1 MIDGR
6 ITLNLKAKLMLV
18 IGGITA
24 LLMMLISIAIL
35 FTWRNLILDDQQ
47 RNAAAVTNAVSI
59 TIAEVFINS
68 ENESSQVEDVLERYI
83 ENFMRTLDGV
93 KYIAVVGNDLRVIA
107 HSDLSK
113 YNQILTDSLSVTAGS
128 ARKPA
133 TMMYDAPDKGWVLEA
148 VHPLHVAGKRW
159 GVLRIGFDANPTH
172 REIQLMVFLLMGL
185 TGLMTLVTLTVLYFT
200 IGRLTN
206 SLRQL
211 VTLMDDTNL
220 ESNAPFVIPE
230 RDDEV
235 GFLLRHFDMLRQ
247 RLAQSKSD
255 LVSIQQQIY
264 QAEKLASIGR
274 LASGVAHEINNPL
287 NGIKS
292 ALYSIQ
298 KEPQNHA
305 QTKEYL
311 QLIDEG
317 INYIHVVVNKLL
329 GFARQQPTTIDDVNV
344 NQLVNKVVWLLDYKL
359 KQKNVTVHLELD
371 TDLPLIQADSQLVSE
386 VIMNLVL
393 NSFDAVG
400 QNGRVE
406 IRTERAPAESIWL
419 RVVDNGTGIPEEHIK
434 KIFDPFFTT
443 KGPKE
448 GTGLGLSVCLGIV
461 ETHGGSLNVRSTPS
475 VETEFTVTLPINRN
489 HENSAR

>member
-35 FTWRNLILDDQQ
+35 FTWRNLILNDQQ

-128 ARKPA
+128 AQKPA

-220 ESNAPFVIPE
+220 ESNTPIVVPE

-298 KEPQNHA
+298 REPQNHA

-344 NQLVNKVVWLLDYKL
+344 NQLVNKVIWLLDYKL

-371 TDLPLIQADSQLVSE
+371 TDLPLIKADSQLVSE

-393 NSFDAVG
+393 NSHDAVSR
-400 QNGRVE
+400 NGRIE

-419 RVVDNGTGIPEEHIK
+419 RVIDNGVGIPEDHIK

-461 ETHGGSLNVRSTPS
+461 ETHGGSLNVRSIPS

>member
-1 MIDGR
+1 MTDRPIALDLR
-6 ITLNLKAKLMLV
+6 ARLMLV
-18 IGGITA
+18 IGGMTA

-35 FTWRNLILDDQQ
+35 FTWRNLILNDQQ

-59 TIAEVFINS
+59 TISEVFINS
-68 ENESSQVEDVLERYI
+68 ESDSLQVEDVLERYI

-93 KYIAVVGNDLRVIA
+93 RYIAIVGNDLRVIA

-113 YNQILTDSLSVTAGS
+113 YNQILTDSLSVTAS
-128 ARKPA
+128 RTQTPA
-133 TMMYDAPDKGWVLEA
+133 TMAYDSPDKGWVLEA

-185 TGLMTLVTLTVLYFT
+185 TGLMTSVTLAVLYFT
-200 IGRLTN
+200 IGRITD
-206 SLRQL
+206 SLRRL

-220 ESNAPFVIPE
+220 ESTAPFVIPE

-235 GFLLRHFDMLRQ
+235 GFLLHHFDLLRR
-247 RLAQSKSD
+247 RLAQSKSE

-305 QTKEYL
+305 QTKDYL

-344 NQLVNKVVWLLDYKL
+344 NQLVGKVVWLLDYKL
-359 KQKNVTVHLELD
+359 KQKNVTVQLRLD
-371 TDLPLIQADSQLVSE
+371 PDLPLIKADSQLVSE

-393 NSFDAVG
+393 NSFDAIEK
-400 QNGRVE
+400 NGRIE
-406 IRTERAPAESIWL
+406 ICTQQIDASTIAL
-419 RVVDNGTGIPEEHIK
+419 RVVDNGTGIPEENIK

-448 GTGLGLSVCLGIV
+448 GTGLGLSVSLGIV
-461 ETHGGSLNVRSTPS
+461 ETHGGTLHVHSNPAI
-475 VETEFTVTLPINRN
+475 ETEFTVTLPINKN
-489 HENSAR
+489 HENSTR